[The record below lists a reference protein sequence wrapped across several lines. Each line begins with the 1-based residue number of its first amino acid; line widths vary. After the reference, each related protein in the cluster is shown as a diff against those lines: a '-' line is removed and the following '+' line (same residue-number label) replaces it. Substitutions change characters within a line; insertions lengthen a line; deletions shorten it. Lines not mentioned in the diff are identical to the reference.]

1 MKMKKYILYF
11 IFQIKQKTKSI
22 ERVNKSEKDVVKIEA
37 EKESKNRL
45 HKIMLKYSDI
55 LNATTLH
62 RLEYKRNNY
71 ENLLLRIRL
80 LDSDLNKK
88 LSISNYSEK
97 VKTEMEINITK
108 KKLDYIDD
116 LNNNNI
122 KSPIKYPNKRA

>member
-1 MKMKKYILYF
+1 M
-11 IFQIKQKTKSI
+11 
-22 ERVNKSEKDVVKIEA
+22 EA

-97 VKTEMEINITK
+97 VKNEMEINITK

>member
-1 MKMKKYILYF
+1 M
-11 IFQIKQKTKSI
+11 
-22 ERVNKSEKDVVKIEA
+22 ERVNKSEKDVVKMEG

-45 HKIMLKYSDI
+45 YKIMLKYSET
-55 LNATTLH
+55 LNTTTLR
-62 RLEYKRNNY
+62 RLEYKKNNY

-97 VKTEMEINITK
+97 VKNEMEINITK

-122 KSPIKYPNKRA
+122 KSPIKYPTKKV